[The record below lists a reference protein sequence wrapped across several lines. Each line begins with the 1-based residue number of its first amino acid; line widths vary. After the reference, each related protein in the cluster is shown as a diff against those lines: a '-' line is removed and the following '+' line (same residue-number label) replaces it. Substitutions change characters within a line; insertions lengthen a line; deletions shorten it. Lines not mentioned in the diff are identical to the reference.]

1 MRKYFPTLLKY
12 RNCIFCDNA
21 GGSQVPKQV
30 YNAFTEFLTN
40 NYVQPYGNNILSQKI
55 TKSLE
60 EIHYITNTILN
71 NQKGQIAYGSSCSQL
86 VYNLA
91 HAMENELILEKNN
104 EIILTDFS
112 HEACVSPFERLAIK
126 NDLKL
131 HWWSLKNSKSNKYEI
146 NSTDLLSKVNENT
159 KLVVIPHVS
168 NILGNVIDVKELT
181 KSIKEINNDTKVLVD
196 GVAYL
201 PHGIVDVDDYDVDY
215 YVVSFYKF
223 CALRVSALYVK
234 DSLSIKNQYHYF
246 FDNEESIKKIEIG
259 GANYESASSILG
271 LRDYFMD
278 LAKNYKYHYKIFNRE
293 LVEFVMTKIN
303 NYEASLTDLFK
314 ICTEDNYEIEIIE
327 CKESIKLPIFA
338 LRFKNYNENN
348 VNLILNEL
356 GIICKNGTFY
366 CNRLFDNLNICK
378 QRGVL
383 RISFMHYNTLD
394 ECKTIVSAL
403 NLFKKIESSFRF
415 KLDYKYKNQVSH
427 ILSKSF
433 DNLSIN
439 KYYNIKKGRGF
450 SLLKVD
456 NLDKLEIIGDLNFYQ
471 NESYNNYNGNVLR
484 KYSNLSEDI
493 LDDELFKYLV
503 QTFKEQVD
511 KVSPVVTKYIQ
522 VHQTRVYAN
531 SSSTNLVPKGIHQD
545 GYNFIAISCIN
556 RKNIRRKLNNVYISD
571 KTIKFYSTTLNAGEI
586 LILNDRK
593 MFHDVT
599 NIELNNLNEVG
610 YTDIF
615 VFTTIS

>member
-1 MRKYFPTLLKY
+1 MKYKNY
-12 RNCIFCDNA
+12 IFCDNA

-91 HAMENELILEKNN
+91 HAIGDELIAEKNN

-146 NSTDLLSKVNENT
+146 NSNDLLSKVNENT
-159 KLVVIPHVS
+159 KLVVLPHVS

-201 PHGIVDVDDYDVDY
+201 PHGIVDVDDYGVDY

-234 DSLSIKNQYHYF
+234 DPLSIKNQYHYF

-278 LAKNYKYHYKIFNRE
+278 LAKNYKYDYKIFNRE

-314 ICTEDNYEIEIIE
+314 NCIEDNDEIEIIE
-327 CKESIKLPIFA
+327 CKESIKVPIFA

-366 CNRLFDNLNICK
+366 CDRLFDNLNVCK

-383 RISFMHYNTLD
+383 RISLMHYNNLD
-394 ECKTIVSAL
+394 ECKSIVSAL

-415 KLDYKYKNQVSH
+415 TLDYKYKNLVSH
-427 ILSKSF
+427 KLSKSF
-433 DNLSIN
+433 DNLSID
-439 KYYNIKKGRGF
+439 KYYNIKRGRGF
-450 SLLKVD
+450 SLVKVD
-456 NLDKLEIIGDLNFYQ
+456 DLDKLVIVLKENNIKNIKLPVSAPFHCSLMKKATVTMNEELNKLSFNQGKNKLISNVTAKEISNTEELKDLLIKQIENRVRWRESIINMIDNDINHFIEIGP
-471 NESYNNYNGNVLR
+471 GKVL
-484 KYSNLSEDI
+484 SG
-493 LDDELFKYLV
+493 LV
-503 QTFKEQVD
+503 K
-511 KVSPVVTKYIQ
+511 
-522 VHQTRVYAN
+522 R
-531 SSSTNLVPKGIHQD
+531 
-545 GYNFIAISCIN
+545 IN
-556 RKNIRRKLNNVYISD
+556 REVKINTINNQGDIES
-571 KTIKFYSTTLNAGEI
+571 LEI
-586 LILNDRK
+586 
-593 MFHDVT
+593 
-599 NIELNNLNEVG
+599 
-610 YTDIF
+610 
-615 VFTTIS
+615 

>member
-1 MRKYFPTLLKY
+1 MRKYFPALLNYKNY
-12 RNCIFCDNA
+12 IFCDNA

-91 HAMENELILEKNN
+91 HAMGDELIAEKNN

-126 NDLKL
+126 NNLKV

-146 NSTDLLSKVNENT
+146 NSNDLLSKVNENT
-159 KLVVIPHVS
+159 KLVVLPHVS

-201 PHGIVDVDDYDVDY
+201 PHGIVDVDDYGVDY

-234 DSLSIKNQYHYF
+234 DPLPIKNQYHYF

-278 LAKNYKYHYKIFNRE
+278 LAKNYKYDYKIFNRE

-303 NYEASLTDLFK
+303 NYEANLTDLFK
-314 ICTEDNYEIEIIE
+314 NCIENNDEIEIIE
-327 CKESIKLPIFA
+327 CKESIKVPIFA

-366 CNRLFDNLNICK
+366 CDRLFDNLNICK

-383 RISFMHYNTLD
+383 RISLMHYNNLD
-394 ECKTIVSAL
+394 ECKSIVSAL

-415 KLDYKYKNQVSH
+415 TLDYKYKNLVSH
-427 ILSKSF
+427 KLSKSF
-433 DNLSIN
+433 DYLSID
-439 KYYNIKKGRGF
+439 KYYNIKRGRGF

-456 NLDKLEIIGDLNFYQ
+456 DLDKLEIIGDLNFYQ
-471 NESYNNYNGNVLR
+471 SESYNNYNGNVLR
-484 KYSNLSEDI
+484 KYSNLSYDI

-522 VHQTRVYAN
+522 VHQIRVYAN
-531 SSSTNLVPKGIHQD
+531 NLSTNLVPEGIHQD
-545 GYNFIAISCIN
+545 GFNFIAISCIN
-556 RKNIRRKLNNVYISD
+556 RKNIRGGLNNVYNTD
-571 KTIKFYSTTLNAGEI
+571 KTIKCYSTTLNEGEI

-599 NIELNNLNEVG
+599 NIELRNLNKLG
-610 YTDIF
+610 FRDIF

>member
-1 MRKYFPTLLKY
+1 MRKYFPALLKY

>member
-1 MRKYFPTLLKY
+1 
-12 RNCIFCDNA
+12 
-21 GGSQVPKQV
+21 
-30 YNAFTEFLTN
+30 
-40 NYVQPYGNNILSQKI
+40 
-55 TKSLE
+55 
-60 EIHYITNTILN
+60 
-71 NQKGQIAYGSSCSQL
+71 
-86 VYNLA
+86 
-91 HAMENELILEKNN
+91 
-104 EIILTDFS
+104 
-112 HEACVSPFERLAIK
+112 
-126 NDLKL
+126 
-131 HWWSLKNSKSNKYEI
+131 
-146 NSTDLLSKVNENT
+146 
-159 KLVVIPHVS
+159 
-168 NILGNVIDVKELT
+168 
-181 KSIKEINNDTKVLVD
+181 
-196 GVAYL
+196 
-201 PHGIVDVDDYDVDY
+201 
-215 YVVSFYKF
+215 
-223 CALRVSALYVK
+223 
-234 DSLSIKNQYHYF
+234 
-246 FDNEESIKKIEIG
+246 
-259 GANYESASSILG
+259 
-271 LRDYFMD
+271 MD

>member
-1 MRKYFPTLLKY
+1 MRKYFPALLKY

-503 QTFKEQVD
+503 QTFKEQID

-593 MFHDVT
+593 MFHDVI

>member
-1 MRKYFPTLLKY
+1 MRKYFPALLKY
-12 RNCIFCDNA
+12 KNYIFCDNA

-91 HAMENELILEKNN
+91 HAMGDELIAQKNN

-126 NDLKL
+126 NDLKV

-146 NSTDLLSKVNENT
+146 NSNDLLSKVNENT
-159 KLVVIPHVS
+159 KLVVLPHVS
-168 NILGNVIDVKELT
+168 NILGNIIDVKELT

-201 PHGIVDVDDYDVDY
+201 PHGIVNVDDYGVDY

-234 DSLSIKNQYHYF
+234 DPLSIKNQYHYF

-271 LRDYFMD
+271 LRDYFID
-278 LAKNYKYHYKIFNRE
+278 LAKNYKYDYKIFNRE

-314 ICTEDNYEIEIIE
+314 NCIEDNDEIEIIE
-327 CKESIKLPIFA
+327 CKESIKVPIFA

-366 CNRLFDNLNICK
+366 CDRLFDNLNICK
-378 QRGVL
+378 KQGVL
-383 RISFMHYNTLD
+383 RISLMHYNNLD
-394 ECKTIVSAL
+394 ECKSIVSAL
-403 NLFKKIESSFRF
+403 NSFKKIESSFTF
-415 KLDYKYKNQVSH
+415 KLDQKYKNLVSH
-427 ILSKSF
+427 KLSKSF
-433 DNLSIN
+433 DNLSID
-439 KYYNIKKGRGF
+439 KYYNIKRGRGF

-456 NLDKLEIIGDLNFYQ
+456 NFDKLEIIGDLNFYQ
-471 NESYNNYNGNVLR
+471 SEIYNNYNGNVLR
-484 KYSNLSEDI
+484 KYTNLNTDI
-493 LDDELFKYLV
+493 LDDELFKYFV
-503 QTFKEQVD
+503 KTFKEQID

-522 VHQTRVYAN
+522 VHQIRVYAN
-531 SSSTNLVPKGIHQD
+531 NLSTNLVPEGIHQD
-545 GYNFIAISCIN
+545 GFNFIAITCIN
-556 RKNIRRKLNNVYISD
+556 RKNIIGGLNNVYDSI
-571 KTIKFYSTTLNAGEI
+571 KTIKCYSTSLNEGEI

-610 YTDIF
+610 YRDIF

>member
-1 MRKYFPTLLKY
+1 MRKYFPALLKY
-12 RNCIFCDNA
+12 KNYIFCDNA

-91 HAMENELILEKNN
+91 HAMGDELIAQKNN

-126 NDLKL
+126 NDLKV

-146 NSTDLLSKVNENT
+146 NSNDLLSKVNENT
-159 KLVVIPHVS
+159 KLVVLPHVS
-168 NILGNVIDVKELT
+168 NILGNIIDVKELT

-201 PHGIVDVDDYDVDY
+201 PHGIVNVDDYGVDY

-234 DSLSIKNQYHYF
+234 DPLSIKNQYHYF

-271 LRDYFMD
+271 LRDYFID
-278 LAKNYKYHYKIFNRE
+278 LAKNYKYDYKIFNRE

-314 ICTEDNYEIEIIE
+314 NCIEDNDEIEIIE
-327 CKESIKLPIFA
+327 CKESIKVPIFA

-366 CNRLFDNLNICK
+366 CDRLFDNLNICK
-378 QRGVL
+378 KQGVL
-383 RISFMHYNTLD
+383 RISLMHYNNLD
-394 ECKTIVSAL
+394 ECKSIVSAL
-403 NLFKKIESSFRF
+403 NSFKKIESSFTF
-415 KLDYKYKNQVSH
+415 KLE
-427 ILSKSF
+427 SKIQKFSF
-433 DNLSIN
+433 S
-439 KYYNIKKGRGF
+439 
-450 SLLKVD
+450 
-456 NLDKLEIIGDLNFYQ
+456 
-471 NESYNNYNGNVLR
+471 
-484 KYSNLSEDI
+484 
-493 LDDELFKYLV
+493 
-503 QTFKEQVD
+503 
-511 KVSPVVTKYIQ
+511 
-522 VHQTRVYAN
+522 
-531 SSSTNLVPKGIHQD
+531 
-545 GYNFIAISCIN
+545 
-556 RKNIRRKLNNVYISD
+556 
-571 KTIKFYSTTLNAGEI
+571 
-586 LILNDRK
+586 
-593 MFHDVT
+593 
-599 NIELNNLNEVG
+599 
-610 YTDIF
+610 
-615 VFTTIS
+615 

>member
-1 MRKYFPTLLKY
+1 MRKYFPALMKY
-12 RNCIFCDNA
+12 KNYIFCDNA

-30 YNAFTEFLTN
+30 YNTFTEFLTN

-60 EIHYITNTILN
+60 EINYITNTILN

-91 HAMENELILEKNN
+91 HAMGDELIAEKNN
-104 EIILTDFS
+104 EIILTNFS

-126 NDLKL
+126 NDLKV

-146 NSTDLLSKVNENT
+146 NSNDLLSKVNKNT
-159 KLVVIPHVS
+159 KLVVLPHVS

-234 DSLSIKNQYHYF
+234 DPLSIKNQYHYF

-278 LAKNYKYHYKIFNRE
+278 LAKNYKYDYKIFNRE

-314 ICTEDNYEIEIIE
+314 NCIEHNDEIEIIE
-327 CKESIKLPIFA
+327 CKESIKVPIFA

-366 CNRLFDNLNICK
+366 CDRLFDNLNICK

-383 RISFMHYNTLD
+383 RISLMHYNNLD
-394 ECKTIVSAL
+394 ECISIVSAL

-415 KLDYKYKNQVSH
+415 TLDYKYKNLVSH
-427 ILSKSF
+427 KLSKSF
-433 DNLSIN
+433 DNLSID
-439 KYYNIKKGRGF
+439 KYYNIKRGRGF
-450 SLLKVD
+450 SLVKVD
-456 NLDKLEIIGDLNFYQ
+456 DLDKLEIIGDLNFYQ
-471 NESYNNYNGNVLR
+471 SESYNNYNGNVLR

-511 KVSPVVTKYIQ
+511 KVSPVVTRYIQ
-522 VHQTRVYAN
+522 VHQIRVYAN
-531 SSSTNLVPKGIHQD
+531 NLSTNLVPEGIHQD
-545 GYNFIAISCIN
+545 GYNFIAITCIN
-556 RKNIRRKLNNVYISD
+556 RKNIRGGLNNVYASD
-571 KTIKFYSTTLNAGEI
+571 KTIKCYSTSLNEGEI

-599 NIELNNLNEVG
+599 NIELNNLNELG
-610 YTDIF
+610 YRDIF

>member
-1 MRKYFPTLLKY
+1 M
-12 RNCIFCDNA
+12 
-21 GGSQVPKQV
+21 
-30 YNAFTEFLTN
+30 
-40 NYVQPYGNNILSQKI
+40 
-55 TKSLE
+55 
-60 EIHYITNTILN
+60 
-71 NQKGQIAYGSSCSQL
+71 
-86 VYNLA
+86 
-91 HAMENELILEKNN
+91 
-104 EIILTDFS
+104 
-112 HEACVSPFERLAIK
+112 
-126 NDLKL
+126 
-131 HWWSLKNSKSNKYEI
+131 
-146 NSTDLLSKVNENT
+146 
-159 KLVVIPHVS
+159 
-168 NILGNVIDVKELT
+168 
-181 KSIKEINNDTKVLVD
+181 
-196 GVAYL
+196 
-201 PHGIVDVDDYDVDY
+201 DDYGVDY

-234 DSLSIKNQYHYF
+234 DPLSIKNQYHYF

-278 LAKNYKYHYKIFNRE
+278 LAKNYKYDYKIFNRE

-314 ICTEDNYEIEIIE
+314 NCIEDNDEIEIIE
-327 CKESIKLPIFA
+327 CKESIKVPIFA

-366 CNRLFDNLNICK
+366 CDRLFDNLNVCK

-383 RISFMHYNTLD
+383 RISLMHYNNLD
-394 ECKTIVSAL
+394 ECKSIVSAL

-415 KLDYKYKNQVSH
+415 TLDYKYKNLVSH
-427 ILSKSF
+427 KLSKSF
-433 DNLSIN
+433 DNLSID
-439 KYYNIKKGRGF
+439 KYYNIKRGRGF
-450 SLLKVD
+450 SLVKVD
-456 NLDKLEIIGDLNFYQ
+456 DLNKLEIVGDLNFYQ
-471 NESYNNYNGNVLR
+471 SESYNNYNGNVLR
-484 KYSNLSEDI
+484 KYSNLSEYI

-511 KVSPVVTKYIQ
+511 KVSPVVTRYIQ
-522 VHQTRVYAN
+522 VHQIRVYAN
-531 SSSTNLVPKGIHQD
+531 NLSTNLVPEGINQD
-545 GYNFIAISCIN
+545 GFNFIAISCIN
-556 RKNIRRKLNNVYISD
+556 RKNIRGGLNNVYDSD
-571 KTIKFYSTTLNAGEI
+571 KTIKCYSTSLNEGEI

-610 YTDIF
+610 YRDIF

>member
-1 MRKYFPTLLKY
+1 MRKYFPALLKY
-12 RNCIFCDNA
+12 RNYIFCDNA

-91 HAMENELILEKNN
+91 HAMENELIVEKNN

-159 KLVVIPHVS
+159 KLVVLPHVS

-181 KSIKEINNDTKVLVD
+181 KSIKEINNNTKVLVD

-201 PHGIVDVDDYDVDY
+201 PHGIVDVDDYGVDY

-234 DSLSIKNQYHYF
+234 DPLSIKNQYHYF

-278 LAKNYKYHYKIFNRE
+278 LAKNYKYDYKIFNRE

-314 ICTEDNYEIEIIE
+314 NCIENNDEIEIIE
-327 CKESIKLPIFA
+327 CKESIKVPIFA

-366 CNRLFDNLNICK
+366 CDRLFDNLNICK

-383 RISFMHYNTLD
+383 RISLMHYNNLD
-394 ECKTIVSAL
+394 ECKSIVSAL

-415 KLDYKYKNQVSH
+415 TSDYKYKNLVSH
-427 ILSKSF
+427 KLSKSF
-433 DNLSIN
+433 DNLSID
-439 KYYNIKKGRGF
+439 KYYNIKRGRGF

-471 NESYNNYNGNVLR
+471 SESYNNYNGNVLR
-484 KYSNLSEDI
+484 KYSNLSYDI

-511 KVSPVVTKYIQ
+511 KVSPVVTRYIQ
-522 VHQTRVYAN
+522 VHQIRVYAN
-531 SSSTNLVPKGIHQD
+531 NLSTNLVPEGIHQD
-545 GYNFIAISCIN
+545 GFNFIAITCIN
-556 RKNIRRKLNNVYISD
+556 RKNIRGGLNNVYDTD
-571 KTIKFYSTTLNAGEI
+571 KTIKCYSTTLNEGEI

-599 NIELNNLNEVG
+599 NIELSNLNKLG
-610 YTDIF
+610 FRDIF

>member
-1 MRKYFPTLLKY
+1 MRKYFPALLKY
-12 RNCIFCDNA
+12 RNYIFCDNA

-91 HAMENELILEKNN
+91 HAMENELIVEKNN

-146 NSTDLLSKVNENT
+146 NSSDLLSKVNENT
-159 KLVVIPHVS
+159 KLVVLPHVS

-181 KSIKEINNDTKVLVD
+181 KSIKEINNNTKVLVD

-201 PHGIVDVDDYDVDY
+201 PHGIVDVDDYGVDY

-234 DSLSIKNQYHYF
+234 DPLSIKNQYHYF

-278 LAKNYKYHYKIFNRE
+278 LAKNYKYDYKIFNRE

-314 ICTEDNYEIEIIE
+314 NCIENNDEIEIIE
-327 CKESIKLPIFA
+327 CKESIKVPIFA

-366 CNRLFDNLNICK
+366 CDRLFDNLNICK

-383 RISFMHYNTLD
+383 RISLMHYNNLD
-394 ECKTIVSAL
+394 ECKSIVSAL

-415 KLDYKYKNQVSH
+415 TSDYKYKNLVSH
-427 ILSKSF
+427 KLSKSF
-433 DNLSIN
+433 DNLSID
-439 KYYNIKKGRGF
+439 KYYNIKRGRGF
-450 SLLKVD
+450 SLVKVD
-456 NLDKLEIIGDLNFYQ
+456 DLDKLEIVGDLNFYQ
-471 NESYNNYNGNVLR
+471 SESYNNYNGNVLR
-484 KYSNLSEDI
+484 KYSNLSYDI

-511 KVSPVVTKYIQ
+511 KVSPVVTRYIQ
-522 VHQTRVYAN
+522 VHQIRVYAN
-531 SSSTNLVPKGIHQD
+531 NLSTNLVPEGIHQD
-545 GYNFIAISCIN
+545 GFNFIAITCIN
-556 RKNIRRKLNNVYISD
+556 RKNIRGGLNNVYDTD
-571 KTIKFYSTTLNAGEI
+571 KTIKCYSTTLNEGEI

-599 NIELNNLNEVG
+599 NIELSNLNKLG
-610 YTDIF
+610 FRDIF